1 MRETFTSKLWKELE
15 NKFMKKSCE
24 NQIYLKKKLF
34 CFQYQ
39 SGTTVNDH
47 IALFNKLV
55 ADLLNLKKKLKYE
68 DKALLLLAF
77 FLDEYDHFATTLLH
91 GKDKVTFDKVYNA
104 LYNTEIKKKGQKEHG
119 YATTKAY
126 IVKDRLQSRKPNKK
140 GRS

>member
-1 MRETFTSKLWKELE
+1 MNKSYE
-15 NKFMKKSCE
+15 NRL
-24 NQIYLKKKLF
+24 YLKKKLF
-34 CFQYQ
+34 RFQYKP
-39 SGTTVNDH
+39 GTIINDH

-55 ADLLNLKKKLKYE
+55 ANLLNLEENVKNE
-68 DKALLLLAF
+68 DKALLLLTS
-77 FLDEYDHFATTLLH
+77 LPDEYDHLVTTLIH
-91 GKDKVTFDKVYNA
+91 GKDKVIFNEVYNA